1 MGAEPRS
8 DRCEIGFAQ
17 FRTWPRWRASAYI
30 LGTMAEVPEY
40 LLERSRARR
49 AALGLPT
56 SGVPSGAV
64 APGGGDPPA
73 GGSDTTP
80 AVVAAATPA
89 AAPAASAATHPG
101 IVSAPV
107 DPVDDL
113 PSYAREPGRRTGV
126 PAWMMPILLLLPLW
140 GIVYMGAFGE
150 TSSATAEGPNGA
162 EIFLKCAVCHG
173 ARGGGGVGPALA
185 DSVALTFPD
194 EADHI
199 AFVTSGSAALKGQP
213 YGDPGR
219 PGGQRV
225 AGGGMPGFETSLTPE
240 EIAAVVK
247 FEREN
252 L

>member
-1 MGAEPRS
+1 
-8 DRCEIGFAQ
+8 
-17 FRTWPRWRASAYI
+17 
-30 LGTMAEVPEY
+30 MAEVPEY

-56 SGVPSGAV
+56 SGAPIGAT
-64 APGGGDPPA
+64 APGGGDPPT

-80 AVVAAATPA
+80 AVVAATAPT
-89 AAPAASAATHPG
+89 APAVSAATHPG
-101 IVSAPV
+101 IAPVPV

-113 PSYAREPGRRTGV
+113 PPYAREPGRRTGV

-140 GIVYMGAFGE
+140 AIVYMGAFGE

-162 EIFLKCAVCHG
+162 EIYLKCSVCHG

-185 DSVALTFPD
+185 DSVALTFPN

-199 AFVTSGSAALKGQP
+199 AFVTAGSAGIKGQP
-213 YGDPGR
+213 YGDAGR

-225 AGGGMPGFETSLTPE
+225 AGGGMPAFGTSLTPE